1 MNAAC
6 VSQPSLPEDR
16 FATLTSDYLNEAEQ
30 ASVLAL
36 ALEIIRTRYRRGHL
50 LGSPKDV
57 GQFLVLELARYR
69 NETFA
74 VIFLDQRMRILRYEE
89 LFHGTLDAAAVHPRV
104 VVQRTLEV
112 NAGAVILAHNHPS
125 GVAEPSLHDR
135 ALTKRLQD
143 ALALID
149 VRVIDHVI
157 VGGGGWYSFAE
168 QGLL

>member
-74 VIFLDQRMRILRYEE
+74 VIFLKQHKQNHHKEKQK
-89 LFHGTLDAAAVHPRV
+89 HGTLDAAAVHPRV
-104 VVQRTLEV
+104 VVQ
-112 NAGAVILAHNHPS
+112 
-125 GVAEPSLHDR
+125 
-135 ALTKRLQD
+135 
-143 ALALID
+143 
-149 VRVIDHVI
+149 
-157 VGGGGWYSFAE
+157 
-168 QGLL
+168 